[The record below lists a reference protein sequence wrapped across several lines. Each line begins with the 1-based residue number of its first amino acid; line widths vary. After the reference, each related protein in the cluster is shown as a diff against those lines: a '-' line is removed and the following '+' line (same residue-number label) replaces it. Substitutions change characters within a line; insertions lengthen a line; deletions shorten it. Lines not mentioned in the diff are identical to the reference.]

1 MELPHV
7 ALPQSLP
14 NYRHL
19 LPSQVVVAY
28 AQCKFGAG
36 GRRLHKTSHRPVKT
50 DSAGVLVAD
59 DGFPPPA
66 EAEEYGE
73 DEEVEETGQKRA
85 QSASGGFL
93 AHSDHLDLAD
103 QLRGLKG
110 SPLLAAGLVGDLVAE
125 LAELGLD
132 GGHFHSVCELVLGHW
147 HVVDGRGR

>member
-1 MELPHV
+1 M
-7 ALPQSLP
+7 
-14 NYRHL
+14 
-19 LPSQVVVAY
+19 
-28 AQCKFGAG
+28 
-36 GRRLHKTSHRPVKT
+36 HKTSHRPVKT

-66 EAEEYGE
+66 EAEEYRE

-93 AHSDHLDLAD
+93 AHSDDLDLAD

-110 SPLLAAGLVGDLVAE
+110 SPLLAAGLVVDLVVE
-125 LAELGLD
+125 LAELGGLGLD

>member
-1 MELPHV
+1 M
-7 ALPQSLP
+7 
-14 NYRHL
+14 
-19 LPSQVVVAY
+19 
-28 AQCKFGAG
+28 
-36 GRRLHKTSHRPVKT
+36 HKTSHRPVKT

-66 EAEEYGE
+66 EAEEYRE

-110 SPLLAAGLVGDLVAE
+110 SPLLAAGLVVDLMVDLVVE
-125 LAELGLD
+125 LAELGGLGLD
-132 GGHFHSVCELVLGHW
+132 GGHLYSVCELVLGHW
-147 HVVDGRGR
+147 HVVVGRGR